1 MLLIQPYFE
10 YKIFRLLFWHAAL
23 ILAYICPYTC
33 SQTQS
38 SALPGGGGAGASAVP
53 GAEPGSGLR
62 TCRPPKAGR
71 VPEGTRDSCNPSFMG
86 CGAGVLMADGSLT
99 YCTCQGCCEKSSPL
113 LLCCLLD
120 NLSLGMDVAIPFV
133 MCEMNNRDIQRRN
146 RRYAVT
152 CKPRL

>member
-10 YKIFRLLFWHAAL
+10 YKIFRLLFWHVAL
-23 ILAYICPYTC
+23 MFAYICPYTR

-38 SALPGGGGAGASAVP
+38 SPLPGGGGAGAVAVP
-53 GAEPGSGLR
+53 GAEPGSGPR
-62 TCRPPKAGR
+62 SCRPPKGT
-71 VPEGTRDSCNPSFMG
+71 PEGTRDSCNPSFMG
-86 CGAGVLMADGSLT
+86 YGAGVLTADGSLT

-133 MCEMNNRDIQRRN
+133 MCETNNRCIQRKS

-152 CKPRL
+152 RKPHL